1 MPGTAFCHGS
11 LERIFSRLLSS
22 LARPISSAAAAAV
35 APRRSAL
42 YIPGSNLRA
51 LEKAKALPADT
62 LILDLEDA
70 VAPESKEL
78 ARRQIAEAV
87 RSGAYVRRELVVR
100 INAGESAWG
109 RDDIEALCGGGPSLP
124 EGTRPPTLLLPK
136 AERVESIETVLAQAA
151 RLGWARGTVQLWCMI
166 ETPLGVLRA
175 DELAAHPAVG
185 CLVAGTSDLAAE
197 LRCDGAWEARAAL
210 LPHLAR
216 VVLAARAHGKVSLD
230 GHACTTHA
238 PLRRC
243 HACRMCHACTH
254 HACTTPRKHSMTLAT
269 HMPGVSR
276 RRAPRP
282 SRRGRLRGELRA
294 GKHV

>member
-1 MPGTAFCHGS
+1 MSVLFR
-11 LERIFSRLLSS
+11 LKNFSVLMRMRPARLLPW
-22 LARPISSAAAAAV
+22 LARPVSSAAAAAV

-70 VAPESKEL
+70 VAPESKEI

-87 RSGAYVRRELVVR
+87 RSGAYGRRELVVR
-100 INAGESAWG
+100 INAGETAWA
-109 RDDIEALCGGGPSLP
+109 RDDIEALVPSLP
-124 EGTRPPTLLLPK
+124 EGIRPPTLLLPK
-136 AERVESIETVLAQAA
+136 AERVESVEAVLAEAS

-197 LRCDGAWEARAAL
+197 LRCDGAWEARTAL

-216 VVLAARAHGKVSLD
+216 VVLAARAHGKASLD
-230 GHACTTHA
+230 GHACTTYA
-238 PLRRC
+238 P
-243 HACRMCHACTH
+243 RMHHACTH
-254 HACTTPRKHSMTLAT
+254 HACTTQAQHGTCCA
-269 HMPGVSR
+269 HDR
-276 RRAPRP
+276 R
-282 SRRGRLRGELRA
+282 
-294 GKHV
+294 V

>member
-1 MPGTAFCHGS
+1 MLSATRLGLP
-11 LERIFSRLLSS
+11 RLLS
-22 LARPISSAAAAAV
+22 LQARPISSAAAAAV
-35 APRRSAL
+35 TPRRSAL

-51 LEKAKALPADT
+51 LDKAKALPADT

-87 RSGAYVRRELVVR
+87 RSGAYGRRELVVR

-136 AERVESIETVLAQAA
+136 AERVESIETVLAHAV
-151 RLGWARGTVQLWCMI
+151 RLGCARGTVQLWCMI

-175 DELAAHPAVG
+175 DELAAHPAVT
-185 CLVAGTSDLAAE
+185 CLVAGTSDLAAD

-210 LPHLAR
+210 LPHLVR

-230 GHACTTHA
+230 RPRMHHACATHV
-238 PLRRC
+238 P
-243 HACRMCHACTH
+243 RMCHARTRYAVCRCHARVMYAHITH
-254 HACTTPRKHSMTLAT
+254 
-269 HMPGVSR
+269 
-276 RRAPRP
+276 APQ
-282 SRRGRLRGELRA
+282 A
-294 GKHV
+294 A